1 MKATTLVPF
10 ALILVLLGCGKSGE
24 AEKHT
29 EKAEKAVDPDIPLA
43 TPEDTLRIREEMLR
57 DLRIT
62 TAVVEERPGAEGALL
77 LGELRVNENA
87 YAEIGAPIPGRI
99 VDVLAAS
106 GQGVRKGQELAT
118 LQSVNL
124 GKARSDYITAQARFE
139 LARQTLGRK
148 RRLSTEKIVPQR
160 DVQEAEAGVTT
171 AEADVRAA
179 RAALRALG
187 AGDEESDGSQLA
199 LRSPISGIVI
209 ERAAVQGQMTDPAQ
223 PLFRVADISNLWL
236 TVHAFERDALRVK
249 TGSLARVTFPALPG
263 RSFSGKVTLVGR
275 QVDMGSRTVAV
286 RIEVA
291 NAHQLLRPGMSASAW
306 VPIGKFEEKVIAVPT
321 AALQR
326 LEDNWVVFIPRNAS
340 SFEVRIVGRGR
351 DLGGEVEILSGLQAR
366 ERVVVEG
373 AFLLKAEA
381 EKRRGEGR
389 EHAH

>member
-1 MKATTLVPF
+1 MKTPQLVLF
-10 ALILVLLGCGKSGE
+10 ALALVLMSCGKSGE
-24 AEKHT
+24 EGKQPQT
-29 EKAEKAVDPDIPLA
+29 AEKAVDADIPLVI
-43 TPEDTLRIREEMLR
+43 PDGTLRIREEMMR
-57 DLRIT
+57 DLRVT
-62 TAVVEERPGAEGALL
+62 TAFVEERPGAEGALL

-99 VDVLAAS
+99 VNVLVAS
-106 GQGVRKGQELAT
+106 GQGVRKGQELAIM
-118 LQSVNL
+118 QSVDL
-124 GKARSDYITAQARFE
+124 GKARADYITAQARLE
-139 LARQTLGRK
+139 LARKTLGRRQK
-148 RRLSTEKIVPQR
+148 LSTENIVPQR
-160 DVQEAEAGVTT
+160 DVQEAEASVTT

-179 RAALRALG
+179 HAALSALG
-187 AGDEESDGSQLA
+187 AGDEEADGSQLA
-199 LRSPISGIVI
+199 LRSPVSGIVI

-249 TGSLARVTFPALPG
+249 VGSLARITFPALPG
-263 RSFSGKVTLVGR
+263 RNFSGKVALVGR
-275 QVDMGSRTVAV
+275 QVDMDSRTVSV
-286 RIEVA
+286 RIDVA
-291 NAHQLLRPGMSASAW
+291 NADQLLRPGMSASAW

-326 LEDNWVVFIPRNAS
+326 IGNDWIVFIPRDAS
-340 SFEVRIVGRGR
+340 SFEVRVVGRGR

>member
-1 MKATTLVPF
+1 MK
-10 ALILVLLGCGKSGE
+10 IQNCVLLALLLALAGCGKS
-24 AEKHT
+24 AEEEKQPEKT
-29 EKAEKAVDPDIPLA
+29 EKAVNPDIPLA
-43 TPEDTLRIREEMLR
+43 TPDDTLRIREEMLR

-87 YAEIGAPIPGRI
+87 YGEVGAPIPGRI
-99 VDVLAAS
+99 ASVLAAL
-106 GQGVRKGQELAT
+106 GQGVRQGQELAI
-118 LQSVNL
+118 LQSVDL
-124 GKARSDYITAQARFE
+124 GKARSEYITAQARLD
-139 LARQTLGRK
+139 LARQTLERK
-148 RRLSTEKIVPQR
+148 RKLSTEKIVAQR

-187 AGDEESDGSQLA
+187 AGDEESDGSQLP
-199 LRSPISGIVI
+199 LRSPVSGIVI
-209 ERAAVQGQMTDPAQ
+209 ERAAVQGQMADPAQ
-223 PLFRVADISNLWL
+223 ALFRVADISILWL

-249 TGSLARVTFPALPG
+249 TGSRARITFPALPG
-263 RSFSGKVTLVGR
+263 KNYSGKVTLVGK
-275 QVDMGSRTVAV
+275 QVDMDSRTVSV

-291 NAHQLLRPGMSASAW
+291 NADQLLRPGMSASAW
-306 VPIGKFEEKVIAVPT
+306 VPVGRFDERVIAVPT

-326 LEDNWVVFIPRNAS
+326 LGDDWVVFIPRDAS
-340 SFEVRIVGRGR
+340 SFEVRVVGRGR

>member
-1 MKATTLVPF
+1 MKRPTLVLF
-10 ALILVLLGCGKSGE
+10 ALTLILLGCGKSGE
-24 AEKHT
+24 EAKQP
-29 EKAEKAVDPDIPLA
+29 EKAEKAADPDIPVA
-43 TPEDTLRIREEMLR
+43 TADNTLRIREEMLR

-99 VDVLAAS
+99 VNVLVAS
-106 GQGVRKGQELAT
+106 GQGVRKGQELAIM
-118 LQSVNL
+118 QSVDL
-124 GKARSDYITAQARFE
+124 GKARSDYITAQARLE
-139 LARQTLGRK
+139 LARKTLERK
-148 RRLSTEKIVPQR
+148 HKLATENIVSQR
-160 DVQEAEAGVTT
+160 DVQEAEASVTT
-171 AEADVRAA
+171 AEAEVHAA
-179 RAALRALG
+179 RATLSAIG
-187 AGDEESDGSQLA
+187 AGDEETDGSQLA
-199 LRSPISGIVI
+199 LRSPVSGMVI
-209 ERAAVQGQMTDPAQ
+209 ERAAVQGQMTDLAQ
-223 PLFRVADISNLWL
+223 PLFRVADLSNLWL

-249 TGSLARVTFPALPG
+249 TGSLARITFPALPG
-263 RSFSGKVTLVGR
+263 RNFSGKVALVGK
-275 QVDMGSRTVAV
+275 QVDMDSRTVSV

-291 NAHQLLRPGMSASAW
+291 NADQLLRPGMSASAW

-326 LEDNWVVFIPRNAS
+326 IGNDWIVFLPRDAS

-351 DLGGEVEILSGLQAR
+351 DLGGEVEILSGLEAR

>member
-1 MKATTLVPF
+1 MKTQILILLALTLVF
-10 ALILVLLGCGKSGE
+10 LGCGKSGE
-24 AEKHT
+24 GQKQPET
-29 EKAEKAVDPDIPLA
+29 AEKAVDPDIPLA
-43 TPEDTLRIREEMLR
+43 TPDDTLRIREEMLR

-77 LGELRVNENA
+77 LGELRVNQNA

-99 VDVLAAS
+99 VNVLAAS

-118 LQSVNL
+118 LQSMDL
-124 GKARSDYITAQARFE
+124 GKARSDYITAQARLE
-139 LARQTLGRK
+139 LARQTLERK
-148 RRLSTEKIVPQR
+148 RRLSAEKIVAQR

-199 LRSPISGIVI
+199 LRSPVSGIVI
-209 ERAAVQGQMTDPAQ
+209 ERAAVQGQMADPAQ
-223 PLFRVADISNLWL
+223 PLFRVADISDLWL

-249 TGSLARVTFPALPG
+249 VGSLARVAFPALPG
-263 RSFSGKVTLVGR
+263 RNFSGRVALVGK
-275 QVDMGSRTVAV
+275 QVDMDSRTVAV

-291 NAHQLLRPGMSASAW
+291 NADQLLRPGMSASAW

-326 LEDNWVVFIPRNAS
+326 IGDDWIVFIPRDAR
-340 SFEVRIVGRGR
+340 SFEIRIVGRGR
-351 DLGGEVEILSGLQAR
+351 DLGGEVEILSGLRAR

-381 EKRRGEGR
+381 EKRSGEGR